1 MTQISFYS
9 GAADKLIAACR
20 LCAKAVQQGVRV
32 LVYIPDAALIE
43 RFDQLLW
50 TFSATSFVPHCRSDD
65 DADLVQQTPVVLSRQ
80 VQIGAAF
87 DVLLNLHHEQPPAFD
102 EFARL
107 IEIAGTANEDKS
119 AARERYRQY
128 KNGGFEIRHY
138 QLDSQTG

>member
-9 GAADKLIAACR
+9 GAADKWITACR
-20 LCAKAVQQGVRV
+20 LCAKAVQQGVRI

-65 DADLVQQTPVVLSRQ
+65 DGLVQQTPVVLSRQ
-80 VQIGAAF
+80 IQTGEAF
-87 DVLLNLHHEQPPAFD
+87 DVLLNLHHEQPPGFA

-119 AARERYRQY
+119 AARERYRRY
-128 KNGGFEIRHY
+128 KDEGFEIRHY